1 MDGYRGDAVD
11 LDHVSQAWPAGMAW
25 PRAPSEFAM
34 YRKTIS
40 CWRLP
45 GARPGWLAWPG
56 RARHQHSLCT
66 GRTSSCRKPSFV
78 KGAGPKPGITNLLST
93 GKPIPCRKPPFVK
106 GAGPGPGIRNLLST
120 EKPSPCR
127 KPPFVKGAGP
137 GPGIGN
143 LLSTGK
149 LSPCRKPPF
158 VKGARPGRPSPVRL
172 AWPDRARARHRKSAK
187 YWENELL

>member
-1 MDGYRGDAVD
+1 MGMGRGAGD

-25 PRAPSEFAM
+25 PRAPSKFAM

-56 RARHQHSLCT
+56 RARHQHSRCT

-78 KGAGPKPGITNLLST
+78 KGAGPRPGTTNLLST
-93 GKPIPCRKPPFVK
+93 G
-106 GAGPGPGIRNLLST
+106 
-120 EKPSPCR
+120 KPSPCR

-137 GPGIGN
+137 GPAPELAFTVPYTSI
-143 LLSTGK
+143 LKQPHTEK
-149 LSPCRKPPF
+149 L
-158 VKGARPGRPSPVRL
+158 
-172 AWPDRARARHRKSAK
+172 
-187 YWENELL
+187 ENNEFYKVSEGQSNEKHVSKKC

>member
-1 MDGYRGDAVD
+1 MGMGRGAGD

-25 PRAPSEFAM
+25 PRAPSKFAM

-66 GRTSSCRKPSFV
+66 GRMSSCRKPSFV

-120 EKPSPCR
+120 GKPSPCR

-137 GPGIGN
+137 GPGIRI
-143 LLSTGK
+143 LLSTGNCAPVGN
-149 LSPCRKPPF
+149 SF
-158 VKGARPGRPSPVRL
+158 YKGS
-172 AWPDRARARHRKSAK
+172 RAQAGHQKSAK
-187 YWENELL
+187 YGETELL

>member
-1 MDGYRGDAVD
+1 MGMGRGAGD

-25 PRAPSEFAM
+25 PRAPSKFAM

-78 KGAGPKPGITNLLST
+78 KGAGPRPGI
-93 GKPIPCRKPPFVK
+93 K
-106 GAGPGPGIRNLLST
+106 
-120 EKPSPCR
+120 
-127 KPPFVKGAGP
+127 
-137 GPGIGN
+137 N

-149 LSPCRKPPF
+149 LSSCRKPPF
-158 VKGARPGRPSPVRL
+158 AKEARPGRRLDELPRAPSRKP
-172 AWPDRARARHRKSAK
+172 RHGKVAK
-187 YWENELL
+187 RWFFIRVLKNFYEKRVSKKC

>member
-1 MDGYRGDAVD
+1 MGRGAGD

-25 PRAPSEFAM
+25 PRAPSKFAM

-120 EKPSPCR
+120 GKPSPCR
-127 KPPFVKGAGP
+127 K
-137 GPGIGN
+137 
-143 LLSTGK
+143 L
-149 LSPCRKPPF
+149 PF
-158 VKGARPGRPSPVRL
+158 VKGARPGRLLDKAPTAPQQCINQKPLHGKVAKTLVFIRVL
-172 AWPDRARARHRKSAK
+172 KKNFMKNTFRKSANLDNK
-187 YWENELL
+187 